1 MRSRFIVWALA
12 LGVCVVVSVSEVV
25 IGDDRGGNNFQL
37 RLNGFQ
43 ENPSVSTTG
52 RGRLDLR
59 IDEDAEE
66 MSYRLRYSMLE
77 GTTQANGSPGTVL
90 FAHIHLGA
98 THTNG
103 GVVAFLCGGGRQAGV
118 SDTGRGR
125 RGDHCACRHRRARSS
140 GHHRRGRNRVR
151 GIRQGDQGGVYL
163 RQRPH
168 HTVAWRRDPGDQV
181 GDRHEHDDHD

>member
-98 THTNG
+98 VHTNG
-103 GVVAFLCGGGRQAGV
+103 GVVAFLCGGGGKPACPTPDGDIEGTIVPADIVGPAVQGITAGEETAFEEFV
-118 SDTGRGR
+118 K
-125 RGDHCACRHRRARSS
+125 AIRAGYTYANVHTTRWP
-140 GHHRRGRNRVR
+140 GGE
-151 GIRQGDQGGVYL
+151 IR
-163 RQRPH
+163 
-168 HTVAWRRDPGDQV
+168 DQV
-181 GDRHEHDDHD
+181 GVRHEHDDHD